1 MTYYYEWSY
10 ITVKLYTGY
19 LVLIIALGF
28 IISLQSANA
37 MWVKLSDTE
46 LVEKSDVIITA
57 ELIGQT
63 QVDINQAKFV
73 VGVLKVEEVLKGDKY
88 QTIIL
93 LALPS
98 AESPR
103 SSTDIF
109 YKDGQKGLWFLREKV
124 ERESGIYLADHP
136 QRFVSEKHADAQ
148 IEIIRNI
155 LKDKKTDNIK

>member
-1 MTYYYEWSY
+1 M
-10 ITVKLYTGY
+10 KLYIGY
-19 LVLIIALGF
+19 FVLIFALGF
-28 IISLQSANA
+28 IISLQTANA

-73 VGVLKVEEVLKGDKY
+73 VGVLKVEEVLKGDKD
-88 QTIIL
+88 QTIIM

-98 AESPR
+98 AEGPH

-109 YKDGQKGLWFLREKV
+109 YKDGQKGLWFLRKRKV
-124 ERESGIYLADHP
+124 KEESGIYLADHP

-148 IEIIRNI
+148 IEIVRTI
-155 LKDKKTDNIK
+155 LKDKKADNVK

>member
-1 MTYYYEWSY
+1 MKYFS
-10 ITVKLYTGY
+10 GY

-28 IISLQSANA
+28 IISLQTANA

-46 LVEKSDVIITA
+46 LVEKSDVVITA

-63 QVDINQAKFV
+63 QVNINQATFV
-73 VGVLKVEEVLKGDKY
+73 VGVLKVEEVLKGDQG

-98 AESPR
+98 AEGSR

-109 YKDGQKGLWFLREKV
+109 YKDGQKGLWFLRKRKV
-124 ERESGIYLADHP
+124 KGESGIYLADHP

>member
-1 MTYYYEWSY
+1 MKFYA
-10 ITVKLYTGY
+10 GY

-73 VGVLKVEEVLKGDKY
+73 VGVLKVEEVLKGDKDLAV
-88 QTIIL
+88 IL

-98 AESPR
+98 AEGPR

-109 YKDGQKGLWFLREKV
+109 YKDGQKGLWLLRERKV
-124 ERESGIYLADHP
+124 KGESGIYLADHP
-136 QRFVSEKHADAQ
+136 QRFVSEKHAVAQ
-148 IEIIRNI
+148 IELIRNI
-155 LKDKKTDNIK
+155 LKDKKTDNTK

>member
-1 MTYYYEWSY
+1 M
-10 ITVKLYTGY
+10 KFYTGY
-19 LVLIIALGF
+19 LVILIALGF

-46 LVEKSDVIITA
+46 LVEKSEVIITA

-73 VGVLKVEEVLKGDKY
+73 VGVLKVEEVLKGDKDLAV
-88 QTIIL
+88 IL

-109 YKDGQKGLWFLREKV
+109 YKDGQKGLWLLRERKV
-124 ERESGIYLADHP
+124 KGESGIYLADHP
-136 QRFVSEKHADAQ
+136 QRFVSEKHAVAQ
-148 IEIIRNI
+148 IELIRNI